1 MSKISDNEIAYAIHQ
16 LSRGA
21 SKTELSNILKKV
33 VQFLCRKRLFPRIP
47 RILEKLEKTIN
58 EENNLLAV
66 KIISAKKMGNEDKK
80 SIVKFL
86 KERYKVNDVN
96 ITEIFD
102 VKLLGGMRIL
112 VNDEIID
119 LSLQNKIKKLQEHL
133 IRTI

>member
-1 MSKISDNEIAYAIHQ
+1 MSKISDNEIVDAIHQ

-33 VQFLCRKRLFPRIP
+33 VQFLFRKRLFPRIP

-102 VKLLGGMRIL
+102 GKLLGGMRIL